1 MQKGLWE
8 QGRQP
13 AAFVPLAAVQNN
25 PYTIS
30 INTEVFSGVSQ
41 CKPQQMLDAIISSCL
56 FICCSS
62 VSFSFPLPPPPPP
75 PPPPLATCLY
85 TDQKSFLKK
94 YNHTCWSLYHCPKLM
109 GQEKKEN
116 QILSTALFVTLKG
129 QLEFISASPKQR
141 AKLLSWP
148 FQEAK
153 LYMYQH
159 SPMSLFMLPSKLLV
173 VM

>member
-62 VSFSFPLPPPPPP
+62 VSFSFPPPPPPCHLP
-75 PPPPLATCLY
+75 VHR
-85 TDQKSFLKK
+85 SEEFLKK
-94 YNHTCWSLYHCPKLM
+94 IQSH
-109 GQEKKEN
+109 
-116 QILSTALFVTLKG
+116 
-129 QLEFISASPKQR
+129 
-141 AKLLSWP
+141 
-148 FQEAK
+148 
-153 LYMYQH
+153 
-159 SPMSLFMLPSKLLV
+159 LLV
-173 VM
+173 PLSLPKINGTGEERKSDPIHCFICDLKRPA